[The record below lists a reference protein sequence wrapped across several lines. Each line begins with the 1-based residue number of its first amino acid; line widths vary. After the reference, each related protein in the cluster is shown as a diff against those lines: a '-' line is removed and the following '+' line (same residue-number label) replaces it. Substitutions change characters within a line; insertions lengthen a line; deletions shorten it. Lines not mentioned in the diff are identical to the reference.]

1 MKARKKKAQQE
12 VFGFVVIVLL
22 VIVIAIIML
31 TFSLQRSKRKPMLTE
46 DIKVNDLLSAMMQT
60 TVLCGSEYKKL
71 SELVVMCSS
80 NENCDTNDKSCDKLE
95 KIATEILKASFSAL
109 QYGYFRGYNLTF
121 SGGDNIAKINVASG
135 EQSGNLVVGYYLI
148 PTAPG
153 QEGIEAK
160 LYLYYAS
167 QQA

>member
-1 MKARKKKAQQE
+1 MKAKKKKAQQE
-12 VFGFVVIVLL
+12 VFGFVIIVLL

-46 DIKVNDLLSAMMQT
+46 DIKVNDLLNAMMQT

-71 SELVVMCSS
+71 SELAVMCSS
-80 NENCDTNDKSCDKLE
+80 KEQCDSNDACEKLNDT
-95 KIATEILKASFSAL
+95 AAQILSASFSAL

-121 SGGDNIAKINVASG
+121 SGGGNIANINVASG

-167 QQA
+167 QQG

>member
-12 VFGFVVIVLL
+12 VFGFVIIVLL

-60 TVLCGSEYKKL
+60 TVLCGNEYKKL
-71 SELVVMCSS
+71 SELVVEAAGGTQTCNGISVS
-80 NENCDTNDKSCDKLE
+80 
-95 KIATEILKASFSAL
+95 EIVKNTTRDILNASFPTL

-121 SGGDNIAKINVASG
+121 SNININVASG

-167 QQA
+167 QQS

>member
-1 MKARKKKAQQE
+1 MKARRKKAQQE
-12 VFGFVVIVLL
+12 VFGFVIIVLL

-71 SELVVMCSS
+71 SELVVMCSN
-80 NENCDTNDKSCDKLE
+80 NENCDTNDGSCDKLE
-95 KIATEILKASFSAL
+95 KTATEILSASFSAL

-121 SGGDNIAKINVASG
+121 SGASININVANG
-135 EQSGNLVVGYYLI
+135 EQNGNLVVGYYLI